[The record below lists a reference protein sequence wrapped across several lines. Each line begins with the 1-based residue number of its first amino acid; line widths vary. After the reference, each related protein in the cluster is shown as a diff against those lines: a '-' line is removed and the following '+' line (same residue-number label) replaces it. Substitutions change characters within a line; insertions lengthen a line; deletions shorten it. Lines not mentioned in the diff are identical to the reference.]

1 LVIIAFLIPRFFQD
15 MESFAWMA
23 STLLIVAVTFLA
35 YPLYDCKKNDNL
47 WNPLFKVFI
56 AFYLLEC
63 GMAISENIMHR
74 QFFQTEWSFDA
85 MSNIS
90 DIDYRAHALHGHPL
104 QNALIVSIIMNFFL
118 TSALKPVYKYFFWGF
133 GFLAIL
139 SFNTRSSIVGNA
151 AVLVAYTF
159 YILLSRNTKT
169 KLKIQT
175 FILLLVSIVVV
186 LSLLFSGKFG
196 GRLLDMGLLDNSSA
210 VVRIN
215 IWRIFDYYKVSDFL
229 FGMSVEDSFYL
240 LESLALA
247 ATENFWIDWLLMY
260 GAIFLVTII
269 VVFFLLF
276 KKFLTNFSAIDK
288 TFLVLSFLLLA
299 STNNSLSASALPL
312 LTFLFC
318 CVFFSP
324 NILRNN
330 LKSRYL
336 TN

>member
-1 LVIIAFLIPRFFQD
+1 MDA
-15 MESFAWMA
+15 FAWMA
-23 STLLIVAVTFLA
+23 STLLIVAITFLA
-35 YPLYDCKKNDNL
+35 YPLYGCKKNDNL

-74 QFFQTEWSFDA
+74 QFFQAEWSSDTL
-85 MSNIS
+85 SNIS
-90 DIDYRAHALHGHPL
+90 DIDYRAYALHGHPL
-104 QNALIVSIIMNFFL
+104 QNALVVSVIMNFFL
-118 TSALKPVYKYFFWGF
+118 TSALKPAYKYFFWLMGY
-133 GFLAIL
+133 LAIL

-159 YILLSRNTKT
+159 YVLLSRNTKT
-169 KLKIQT
+169 NIKIQT
-175 FILLLVSIVVV
+175 FILMSVSIVFG
-186 LSLLFSGKFG
+186 LALLFSGKFG
-196 GRLLDMGLLDNSSA
+196 GRLLDMGLIDDSSA
-210 VVRIN
+210 AVRIN
-215 IWRIFDYYKVSDFL
+215 AWRIFDYYEVSDFL
-229 FGMSVEDSFYL
+229 FGMSVEDRFYL
-240 LESLALA
+240 LDSLALA

-260 GAIFLVTII
+260 GAIFVVMII
-269 VVFFLLF
+269 VVFFFLFRKLLA
-276 KKFLTNFSAIDK
+276 NFSTINK
-288 TFLVLSFLLLA
+288 IVLVFAFLLLA
-299 STNNSLSASALPL
+299 STNNSLAVSAMPL